1 MLIVKDSK
9 RPHGQAV
16 KTSPSHGG
24 IWGSIPHGGTK
35 KILHDCVGFLLIPSR
50 FFHMGNCTLCVRGFA
65 TRTPEHWAGVQL
77 YKPVCSFH
85 YYAHSVLYD
94 SPWGYQKNPTRLC
107 GIFTYSFSL
116 LSHGELH
123 TLCAWLCHTNPRT
136 LGWRSTIQTSL
147 LVSLLRSLRS
157 LRFPMG
163 VPEKDKSF
171 MACFF
176 YLFILKSLAHGE
188 LCVITHA
195 TMLHEPQNTGLAFHS
210 ASKLARFTITL
221 TLFSTIPHGGTK
233 KSCTIVWD
241 FYLFLLASSTR
252 CLSLCIGY
260 SSIYHKKIGG
270 AGRLLRFVFG
280 KWCLLKTC

>member
-77 YKPVCSFH
+77 YKQVCSFH

-94 SPWGYQKNPTRLC
+94 SPWGYQKKTSHLWLVFFIYLYLNLLHMGNCALSRTQRCCTNPRTLGWRFTLQASLLVSLLRSLCSLRFPMGVPKNPARLC

-116 LSHGELH
+116 L
-123 TLCAWLCHTNPRT
+123 P
-136 LGWRSTIQTSL
+136 Q
-147 LVSLLRSLRS
+147 
-157 LRFPMG
+157 G
-163 VPEKDKSF
+163 V
-171 MACFF
+171 
-176 YLFILKSLAHGE
+176 
-188 LCVITHA
+188 
-195 TMLHEPQNTGLAFHS
+195 
-210 ASKLARFTITL
+210 
-221 TLFSTIPHGGTK
+221 
-233 KSCTIVWD
+233 
-241 FYLFLLASSTR
+241 
-252 CLSLCIGY
+252 
-260 SSIYHKKIGG
+260 
-270 AGRLLRFVFG
+270 
-280 KWCLLKTC
+280 